1 MDSVAMS
8 HLTHPPMVP
17 ISPLPNPRDQNCRLS
32 SQNLTMFAESARINK
47 VKYTSELC
55 YIKYIIINYH
65 YYHQELF
72 DLQRRISSL
81 NVNETSQAMKRDR
94 LAFELRYSNETI
106 NDNVKAV

>member
-8 HLTHPPMVP
+8 HLTHPPMMP

-47 VKYTSELC
+47 ELSE
-55 YIKYIIINYH
+55 
-65 YYHQELF
+65 
-72 DLQRRISSL
+72 LQRRISSL

-94 LAFELRYSNETI
+94 LAFELRYCTDKTNEQI
-106 NDNVKAV
+106 NDIVKAV